1 MHNIKKIQK
10 MRVEVKPYFKMTN
23 KMELYFYNLF
33 QSVFIIG
40 LLNIH
45 MIEKNKKQNINNIIM
60 I

>member
-33 QSVFIIG
+33 
-40 LLNIH
+40 
-45 MIEKNKKQNINNIIM
+45 
-60 I
+60 

>member
-1 MHNIKKIQK
+1 MQNIKKNHK
-10 MRVEVKPYFKMTN
+10 MKVEVVHYSKMM
-23 KMELYFYNLF
+23 KKVEFYFYNWY
-33 QSVFIIG
+33 QNVSIIG